1 MAAMLLSAPALEPLT
16 VAEAKSYLRVE
27 TGDDDAVIASL
38 IAAARSHVEAITRR
52 ALIAQT
58 WRTVLDAWP
67 PDGRLRL
74 RSGPLRALIAARVFD
89 ADGNEASIDPATF
102 VLDKAADVI
111 AAPAWALPQ
120 PGRAVA
126 GIEFD
131 IQLGYGAAA
140 ADVPD
145 ALRHAIRVLTA
156 HWYDNRGQV
165 AIGQSVPMM
174 PAAVTAIL
182 NSFRVL
188 SL

>member
-1 MAAMLLSAPALEPLT
+1 MSAILLSAPALEPLT

-27 TGDDDAVIASL
+27 TDDDDAVIASL

-58 WRTVLDAWP
+58 WRTVLDGWP

-74 RSGPLRALIAARVFD
+74 RMGPLRALIAARVFD
-89 ADGNEASIDPATF
+89 ANGNASTIDTATF
-102 VLDKAADVI
+102 VLDTAAGVV

-126 GIEFD
+126 GIELD
-131 IQLGYGAAA
+131 IQLGYGTAA

-145 ALRHAIRVLTA
+145 ALRHAIRVLVA

-165 AIGQSVPMM
+165 AIGQSVPMI
-174 PAAVTAIL
+174 PPTVTAIL

>member
-1 MAAMLLSAPALEPLT
+1 MAAILLSAPALEPLT
-16 VAEAKSYLRVE
+16 MAEAKAYLRVE

-38 IAAARSHVEAITRR
+38 IAAARSHVEAMTRR

-58 WRTVLDAWP
+58 WRYVFDAWP

-74 RSGPLRALIAARVFD
+74 RTGPLRALIAARVFD
-89 ADGNEASIDPATF
+89 AGGNASVIDTASF

-111 AAPAWALPQ
+111 ASPAWALPQ
-120 PGRAVA
+120 PGRTAA
-126 GIEFD
+126 GIELD
-131 IQLGYGAAA
+131 IQLGYGSAAS
-140 ADVPD
+140 DVPD
-145 ALRHAIRVLTA
+145 ALRHAIRVLVA

-174 PAAVTAIL
+174 PASATAIL

>member
-1 MAAMLLSAPALEPLT
+1 MAAILLSAPALEPLT

-27 TGDDDAVIASL
+27 TGDDDTVIAAL
-38 IAAARSHVEAITRR
+38 IAAARSHVQAMTRR

-58 WRTVLDAWP
+58 WRYVLDVWP
-67 PDGRLRL
+67 PEGRLRL
-74 RSGPLRALIAARVFD
+74 RMGPLRTLIAARVFD
-89 ADGNEASIDPATF
+89 AGGNASAIDTATF

-111 AAPAWALPQ
+111 ASPAWALPQ

-126 GIEFD
+126 GIELD
-131 IQLGYGAAA
+131 IQLGYGTAAS
-140 ADVPD
+140 DVPD
-145 ALRHAIRVLTA
+145 ALRHAIRVLVA

-174 PAAVTAIL
+174 PASVIAIL
-182 NSFRVL
+182 HSFRVL

>member
-1 MAAMLLSAPALEPLT
+1 MAAILLSTPALEPVS

-38 IAAARSHVEAITRR
+38 IAAARSHVEAMTRR
-52 ALIAQT
+52 AMIAQT

-74 RSGPLRALIAARVFD
+74 RTGPVRALIAARVFD
-89 ADGNEASIDPATF
+89 TGGNASTIDPATF
-102 VLDKAADVI
+102 VLDKATDVV
-111 AAPAWALPQ
+111 ASPAWALPQ
-120 PGRAVA
+120 PGRATA
-126 GIEFD
+126 GIELD
-131 IQLGYGAAA
+131 IQLGYGTAAS
-140 ADVPD
+140 DVPD
-145 ALRHAIRVLTA
+145 ALRHAIRVLVA

-174 PAAVTAIL
+174 PASVTAIL
-182 NSFRVL
+182 HSFRVL